1 MEERERIELL
11 VSVLAGGN
19 AKRFGEK
26 AGICPQSVCC
36 LRKGRYSLKG
46 FVERILAAYPSVRA
60 EWLTTGDGEPF
71 VEDREKGEVL
81 KRLENLEREVSRLAD
96 AVERILSS
104 MDSSISVRRN
114 THNDGGYVHK
124 KKM

>member
-1 MEERERIELL
+1 MTDMEEKERIELL

-60 EWLTTGDGEPF
+60 EWLTTGEGDPF
-71 VEDREKGEVL
+71 VEGREKGEVL
-81 KRLENLEREVSRLAD
+81 KRLENLEREVGRLASLIEQLCHES
-96 AVERILSS
+96 AMQRK
-104 MDSSISVRRN
+104 RNGN
-114 THNDGGYVHK
+114 THA
-124 KKM
+124 